1 MIKLLTL
8 SLVIFITGCASAQ
21 RNNYSAC
28 LETQKSISKDM
39 VVMEAARVQALIEM
53 TKSSDP
59 SVRSS
64 AAKRC

>member
-28 LETQKSISKDM
+28 LETQKSIGSNG
-39 VVMEAARVQALIEM
+39 
-53 TKSSDP
+53 SS
-59 SVRSS
+59 
-64 AAKRC
+64 